1 MKISA
6 CREEE
11 TLTRGDHPG
20 IVSSLSELRE
30 VRQSVEWRGE
40 SKGRLG
46 RRVRPSLVQCYDWLV
61 TRLKEQR
68 AEACTYGNEL
78 SKPACDGGG
87 VIGKAISRRG
97 LAIGARFFFCWTGLA
112 QVSKRVDSRPASS

>member
-61 TRLKEQR
+61 TRLKEER

-78 SKPACDGGG
+78 SELVMG
-87 VIGKAISRRG
+87 VGKLEGRYLGEGWR
-97 LAIGARFFFCWTGLA
+97 
-112 QVSKRVDSRPASS
+112 